1 MTIQK
6 LLIPFNFTPYD
17 QKSLDF
23 VIRNFAKQP
32 NIEVTLFSVY
42 SSVPEIK
49 PIGSPIM
56 EKMKNNLIY
65 LAQKNKELETALVEA
80 QATLIKGGFS
90 ETRVAY
96 SFVPRKKDIASEII
110 RMVKTENFNLVV
122 LNHKPGKATHLFTG
136 NVFSKVVNAMSN
148 CAVCVVT

>member
-6 LLIPFNFTPYD
+6 LLIPFNYTPYD
-17 QKSLDF
+17 QKALDF
-23 VIRNFAKQP
+23 VIRHFANQQ

-80 QATLIKGGFS
+80 QETLTKGGFS
-90 ETRVAY
+90 ASRVNY

-110 RMVKTENFNLVV
+110 RMVRTENFDIII

-136 NVFSKVVNAMSN
+136 NVFSKVVNAVSN

>member
-1 MTIQK
+1 MVKNVGSK
-6 LLIPFNFTPYD
+6 LDEKL
-17 QKSLDF
+17 KSG
-23 VIRNFAKQP
+23 
-32 NIEVTLFSVY
+32 
-42 SSVPEIK
+42 EIK
-49 PIGSPIM
+49 ESELMKEASELM

-80 QATLIKGGFS
+80 QSTLIKGGFS
-90 ETRVAY
+90 KTQVTY

-110 RMVKTENFNLVV
+110 RTVKTENINLII

-136 NVFSKVVNAMSN
+136 NIYSKVINAMSN